1 VHRASYKLRTRAC
14 APAYSKRFDLAAT
27 SSSGPVNM
35 HAQKPPMVDAQDICD
50 HLRAS
55 NLGMAAIFVAY
66 RESDAKAHATAV
78 RDALEAAFGE
88 GAVFLDKDKL
98 REGPWAPQLEAGI
111 AACRVFVL
119 VIGRGWLD
127 AHNGAGGRR
136 LEQSDDVHR
145 REVALAL
152 ATPSVT
158 VLPLLVDGA
167 VLPSAGNLPELLRP
181 LAAQQAYTWADA
193 ARHRA
198 VDREQLLTAVQRVTG
213 LPVATWPSRAGSWL
227 APTGVAIA
235 LTAAAATA
243 SSMAS
248 LPLAGDGLVVVLGV
262 ALCASFGTRLLW
274 RRVRGHP

>member
-1 VHRASYKLRTRAC
+1 
-14 APAYSKRFDLAAT
+14 
-27 SSSGPVNM
+27 
-35 HAQKPPMVDAQDICD
+35 
-50 HLRAS
+50 
-55 NLGMAAIFVAY
+55 MAAIFVAY

-78 RDALEAAFGE
+78 RDALEVAFGE

-98 REGPWAPQLEAGI
+98 REGPWARQLEAAI
-111 AACRVFVL
+111 AGCRVFVL

-127 AHNGAGGRR
+127 AHNGAGRR
-136 LEQSDDVHR
+136 LEQADDVHH

-167 VLPSAGNLPELLRP
+167 VMPSAENLPELLRP
-181 LAAQQAYTWADA
+181 LAGQQAYTWADT

-198 VDREQLLTAVQRVTG
+198 VDREQLLTAVERLTG
-213 LPVATWPSRAGSWL
+213 LRAPTGPSRAGSWL

-274 RRVRGHP
+274 RRVRGRP